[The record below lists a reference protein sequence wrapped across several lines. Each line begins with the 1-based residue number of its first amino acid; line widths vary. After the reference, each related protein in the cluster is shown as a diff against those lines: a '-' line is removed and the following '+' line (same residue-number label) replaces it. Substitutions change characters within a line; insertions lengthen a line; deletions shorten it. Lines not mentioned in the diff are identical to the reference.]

1 MCICDLE
8 LFQEEYIIT
17 LVLTNS
23 AVICK
28 RFDNIKLML
37 IPIFVSHN
45 KTYQLVF

>member
-1 MCICDLE
+1 MCDLE

-23 AVICK
+23 AFNCK

-37 IPIFVSHN
+37 IPIFISGS